1 MANTPASTSTPPI
14 RESSNTGEL
23 AAIKLPEMHL
33 PTFDGTMEHWHS
45 FYDSFLS
52 TIDRSEQLTPVQ
64 KFQYLRTSLT
74 GKAARTIQSLDITE
88 LNYPIALDTLENK
101 FNCHRQVCMRH
112 WDLLLDYPEITVE
125 TPEALDDF
133 IETVKINLQAL
144 EKLGEPVTSNV
155 VLLRLFTRKL
165 PSAIIHKWQRTLLDK
180 KMPSYTHLLDFLK
193 TRTNGDR
200 ISHSKIVKRKAPD
213 SHNRHRQTAPR
224 THTFATT
231 RRTLVCPACE
241 GSHAIWNCNVFKA
254 KPIKNRI
261 ATAKRASLCTNCLT
275 KGHSVAQC
283 SAGSCRICGLR
294 HHTYLH
300 RGQSS
305 EKSQSPSSR
314 SSNSHSSSDRSSGR
328 LSSPNSLTPRASRRS
343 RRTESSSRSTRR
355 SSPRTSRRSSPPSSR
370 RPSPRTSPKRES
382 HSTQTR
388 ETDSYLTPNHQR
400 QGKQ

>member
-1 MANTPASTSTPPI
+1 METTNNIANLRRRRNYQIGRFTTVSKRLDAYEQCDERDKSNFPTHMAWVEDAWKQYRSFQDQLEDLGEEANPCDLELESIYFNLTARISKLMANTPVSTSTPPI
-14 RESSNTGEL
+14 RDSSNTGEL

-88 LNYPIALDTLENK
+88 LNYPIALDTPKNK

-112 WDLLLDYPEITVE
+112 WDLLLDYLEITVE

-144 EKLGEPVTSNV
+144 ERLGEPITSNV

-165 PSAIIHKWQRTLLDK
+165 PSAIIHKWQRTLPDK
-180 KMPSYTHLLDFLK
+180 GMPSYTHLLKFLES
-193 TRTNGDR
+193 RTNGDR
-200 ISHSKIVKRKAPD
+200 ISYSKIVKRKAPD
-213 SHNRHRQTAPR
+213 SYNRQRQTAPL
-224 THTFATT
+224 THTFTT
-231 RRTLVCPACE
+231 TQRTLVCPACE

-283 SAGSCRICGLR
+283 SAGSCRIL
-294 HHTYLH
+294 
-300 RGQSS
+300 
-305 EKSQSPSSR
+305 
-314 SSNSHSSSDRSSGR
+314 
-328 LSSPNSLTPRASRRS
+328 
-343 RRTESSSRSTRR
+343 
-355 SSPRTSRRSSPPSSR
+355 
-370 RPSPRTSPKRES
+370 
-382 HSTQTR
+382 
-388 ETDSYLTPNHQR
+388 
-400 QGKQ
+400 